1 MRNYFTFGGID
12 SRNYGVYISG
22 TGTFDAPVRAYEG
35 YEIPGRDGALLGL
48 EHRLE
53 NIELTYPAFV
63 YDAFSDNM
71 SNLRSALLS
80 KIGYQE
86 LTDTYH
92 QDEYRLGVYKGG
104 LSADV
109 VPGNYAGQFDL
120 VFECK
125 PQRYLRSG
133 SVAVEMTSASALY
146 NPTEFDSMPLIRAY
160 GSGTIG
166 INGITVTIASHSNPY
181 IDIDCEMMD
190 CYYNTT
196 NCNSLVSFSGNDF
209 PTLRPG
215 TNNFTLNGVTKIE
228 VTPHWWRV

>member
-1 MRNYFTFGGID
+1 MRNYFIFGDVD
-12 SRNYGVYISG
+12 SRDYGVYING
-22 TGTFDAPVRAYEG
+22 TGTFDAPTRAYEAI
-35 YEIPGRDGALLGL
+35 EVPGRDGALLGL
-48 EHRLE
+48 EHRFE

-63 YDAFSDNM
+63 YDAFSNNM
-71 SNLRSALLS
+71 TNLRSALLS

-92 QDEYRLGVYKGG
+92 PDEFRKAVYKGG

-109 VPGNYAGQFDL
+109 VPGNHAGQFDL
-120 VFECK
+120 VFECM
-125 PQRYLRSG
+125 PQRWLISG
-133 SVAVEMTSASALY
+133 STAVEMTSASTLN

-166 INGITVTIASHSNPY
+166 INGMTVTIASHSNPY

-190 CYYNTT
+190 CFYNAV

-215 TNNFTLNGVTKIE
+215 TNNFTLSGVTKIV
-228 VTPHWWRV
+228 VTPRWWRV